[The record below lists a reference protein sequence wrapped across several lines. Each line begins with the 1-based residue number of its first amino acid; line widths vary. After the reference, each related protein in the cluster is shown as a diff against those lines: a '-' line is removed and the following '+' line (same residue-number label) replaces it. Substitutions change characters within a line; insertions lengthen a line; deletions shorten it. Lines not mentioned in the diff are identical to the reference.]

1 MRKLRKAVDA
11 GLPIVGTLI
20 VFLAVLLLSDQ
31 YLTLRVIIVMF
42 GVLMIDA
49 GIWKLTQPLLPNERR
64 YKGLRREVDEFV
76 KLVRR
81 MNAAA
86 LEAKRS
92 GEHENLERTV
102 AEMHRAVDRMEQLAG
117 LTELDLAEHPVA
129 LDVSPQP
136 TR

>member
-1 MRKLRKAVDA
+1 ML
-11 GLPIVGTLI
+11 
-20 VFLAVLLLSDQ
+20 
-31 YLTLRVIIVMF
+31 

-64 YKGLRREVDEFV
+64 YKGLRREVDGFI

-86 LEAKRS
+86 LEAQRS
-92 GEHENLERTV
+92 GHNENLERTI

-117 LTELDLAEHPVA
+117 RTELDLAEHPVA
-129 LDVSPQP
+129 YDVSPQP
-136 TR
+136 SR